1 MRLLLSNLPVATNK
15 EEAIKCAKS
24 NIVDIILMD
33 LNLDVD
39 QDQNFD
45 GIFATIEILEN
56 DIKAKVIILTSL
68 FEEELVINSII
79 AGAIDYIQKENFKD
93 LPNIFNS
100 IMNNKYNPLKIIA
113 KKYVEIQRNE
123 TLKMLTPAEQE
134 VLSFLEQSFTQ
145 SQIAE
150 NLYITSDTVKK
161 HVRQILR
168 KLDAKNTPEALRNIK
183 FKSLYWKNT
192 KEPN

>member
-1 MRLLLSNLPVATNK
+1 MIKIAIIDDDVKWNKQLVQYLNNQDDIMVAWVATNK

-100 IMNNKYNPLKIIA
+100 IMNNKY
-113 KKYVEIQRNE
+113 
-123 TLKMLTPAEQE
+123 
-134 VLSFLEQSFTQ
+134 LSFYF
-145 SQIAE
+145 
-150 NLYITSDTVKK
+150 
-161 HVRQILR
+161 
-168 KLDAKNTPEALRNIK
+168 
-183 FKSLYWKNT
+183 
-192 KEPN
+192 